1 MTSFSV
7 ELAPGGESFSAG
19 HDETVLDAALRA
31 GVALEYGCRHGNCSS
46 CKYLLSEGEVDHGGA
61 SIYSLSEDERDE
73 GYALLCCARPLS
85 DLVVEARQPVDPRA
99 RPLLLPRDLTAELC
113 ALDKLTANLWRFS
126 LALSAPLNFYPGQF
140 VELTPPW
147 ANARRSYSIASG
159 PARPAT
165 LDFIVKEVRDGAFSG
180 GLATARLGDRFKV
193 SGPFGT
199 SYLRDGGAPVL
210 LCATGS
216 GIAPIAAMLDDAIAR
231 NDPRAFR
238 FYYGARRRD
247 DLPPLPL
254 LERCAEAFGD
264 RFSFVPTLSAAAADW
279 PGRNGRVT
287 QVMQSEVGDA
297 QHCDAYLCG
306 APAMCDAVGT
316 LLEAKG
322 IREGHLFYDKF
333 HTAL

>member
-1 MTSFSV
+1 MTSYSV
-7 ELAPGGESFSAG
+7 ELTPSGESFTAAS
-19 HDETVLDAALRA
+19 DETILDAALRA

-46 CKYLLSEGEVDHGGA
+46 CKYLLTEGEVHHGDA

-85 DLVVEARQPVDPRA
+85 PLVVEARQRSDPRA
-99 RPLLLPRDLTAELC
+99 RPLLLPRNLDAELC
-113 ALDKLTANLWRFS
+113 AIEKLTANLWRFS
-126 LALSAPLNFYPGQF
+126 LALSAPLDFYAGQY

-159 PARPAT
+159 PAQRET
-165 LDFIVKEVRDGAFSG
+165 LEFMVKEVRDGAFSS
-180 GLATARLGDRFKV
+180 GLATARQGDRYKL

-199 SYLRDGGAPVL
+199 SYLRDGGWPVL

-216 GIAPIAAMLDDAIAR
+216 GLAPIAAILHDAITR
-231 NDPRAFR
+231 DDPRQFR

-247 DLPPLPL
+247 DVPPLAL
-254 LERCAEAFGD
+254 LTRSREALGERFQ
-264 RFSFVPTLSAAAADW
+264 FVPSLSAANGDW
-279 PGRNGRVT
+279 RGKQGRVT
-287 QVMQSEVGDA
+287 QVLQRELNDA
-297 QHCDAYLCG
+297 DACDAYLCG
-306 APAMCDAVGT
+306 SPAMCDAVGT

-333 HTAL
+333 HPAL